1 MAPFVCDGC
10 GKCCKSLG
18 GFFRIMRQL
27 ARGDYYCRNEI
38 TGEVFPVHV
47 QSAFADE
54 IDEEFTSGEWES
66 PGSRTG
72 CIFMRKNP
80 DGPGVVCAIYPTWPQ
95 ICREFRC
102 YHMVIFDARGVVVGR
117 MVGKTDIQTSDPV
130 LARIW
135 SDEIKPLA
143 VAVASKK
150 PDPSHGLTASPCSD
164 PAWMQKVS
172 ALLAS
177 HGYRAE
183 PVL

>member
-1 MAPFVCDGC
+1 
-10 GKCCKSLG
+10 
-18 GFFRIMRQL
+18 
-27 ARGDYYCRNEI
+27 
-38 TGEVFPVHV
+38 
-47 QSAFADE
+47 
-54 IDEEFTSGEWES
+54 
-66 PGSRTG
+66 
-72 CIFMRKNP
+72 
-80 DGPGVVCAIYPTWPQ
+80 
-95 ICREFRC
+95 
-102 YHMVIFDARGVVVGR
+102 MVIFDARGVVVGR